1 LRKSANFSQFSFFLK
16 RRERK
21 ILNFEILFF
30 LPEMKY
36 TFEISLF
43 DFLLY
48 FKLVLKMV
56 RNKSLE
62 KLVFQFS
69 NPSSEDPFLNFEQMN
84 ETFCN

>member
-1 LRKSANFSQFSFFLK
+1 
-16 RRERK
+16 
-21 ILNFEILFF
+21 
-30 LPEMKY
+30 MKY